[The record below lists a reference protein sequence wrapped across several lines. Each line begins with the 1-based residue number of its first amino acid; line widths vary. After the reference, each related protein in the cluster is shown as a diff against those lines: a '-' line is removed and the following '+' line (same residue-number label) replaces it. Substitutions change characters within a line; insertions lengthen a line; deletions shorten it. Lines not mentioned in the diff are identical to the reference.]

1 MAGFNGIVGIQWV
14 DGLLKLMKCK
24 LRGGVHLVL
33 DILVELKKT
42 VKKVTIIVEK
52 DSDRHYYNGAITH
65 FSNRVLLLSSY
76 SNLYGEEIS

>member
-1 MAGFNGIVGIQWV
+1 MVGFNGIADIQWV
-14 DGLLKLMKCK
+14 DDLLKLMKCR
-24 LRGGVHLVL
+24 LRDGVHLVL

-42 VKKVTIIVEK
+42 VKKVISVAEK
-52 DSDRHYYNGAITH
+52 DSGKHYYNGAITH